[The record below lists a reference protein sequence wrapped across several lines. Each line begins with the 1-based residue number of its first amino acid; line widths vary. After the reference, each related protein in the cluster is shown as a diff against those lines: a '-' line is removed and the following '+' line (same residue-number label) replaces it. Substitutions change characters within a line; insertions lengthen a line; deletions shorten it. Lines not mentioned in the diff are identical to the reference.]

1 MEDMILRGRVNGLS
15 IYRKAGTSSYYVRE
29 RVDDPM
35 PSTSVRDLRRW
46 EPIGMFAS
54 YEAAAKFVGARL
66 A

>member
-1 MEDMILRGRVNGLS
+1 MEDMILRGQVNGHK
-15 IYRKAGTSSYYVRE
+15 IYRKAGTSRYYVRE